1 METLSRIKELVES
14 LSVDS
19 TKFFENKNKSAG
31 IRARKISQEIKTL
44 CQDLRKQILEAN
56 KD

>member
-1 METLSRIKELVES
+1 METLSRIKELVEG

-31 IRARKISQEIKTL
+31 IRARRISQEIKTL

-56 KD
+56 KQ